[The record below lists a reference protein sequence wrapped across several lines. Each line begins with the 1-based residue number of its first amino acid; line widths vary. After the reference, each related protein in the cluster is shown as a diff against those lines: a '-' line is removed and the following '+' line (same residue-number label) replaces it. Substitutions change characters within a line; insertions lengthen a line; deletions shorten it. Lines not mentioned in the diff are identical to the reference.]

1 MKKLTE
7 KYIISTIDDET
18 GKRMYWNNGDG
29 VWYYGQSQGTTYEN
43 YDEANLDVPE
53 ADLNLPSDSM
63 YPVEVLEGSKRW
75 SKMKED
81 INGNEFVIQLPNK
94 AYWGY
99 GSATEIYDAE
109 HYETREAAVKEC
121 RRIYDGSNPFYI
133 VEVAED
139 DFGDMNRI
147 VKKTK
152 FNPMKEN
159 KLKEESTEVP
169 EMKWFRGGSVYKPNL
184 LSGEGVDAV
193 AVDSYIDKLVKEH
206 NNHFEIKDPRI
217 TEELYFEIQYWETGD
232 GDNVYVDI
240 LFNREFD
247 REMNAGKWGKKSYGA
262 TNEHGYVEDLLNN
275 GGLEKLGIADARIT
289 GVGWDSSKHVPR
301 WSIELF
307 TFSDRNMDG
316 TFKRPNVSDSWTSS
330 HNVNGTEPFNKEEGK
345 EINKEVTDYIIEL
358 LKANPARVYYKPSK
372 DITKVDI
379 VDSRTRSYDPSWKGS
394 YTHNTGWFG
403 FTCYIEDAYDENA
416 TDWRGRQGDTFR
428 ADEDAITSL
437 LHDKAAEIL
446 NDFLYEFNLEV
457 VPDGCKA
464 EWYHGS
470 EEDDKYGLWFDVSI
484 KFKEIGIDP
493 DKSYFAHQGNSFKD
507 YWPGSEPEDLYKGKT
522 FKRNPKRIKEG
533 LFDNVES
540 EAELSTPS
548 MEKYKDVI
556 TSSIDE
562 GIANRETPR
571 ETIENTIYEVQRFF
585 PEDDIDGEALRKYV
599 SKKVYERNPYEEEA
613 DEYLKE
619 SKNLKERVMTAE
631 EADFHE
637 GDVYKNRYGWTIV
650 IEELDGDYVHIKQY
664 LDTKRDQVTTHM
676 KLIPSLYE
684 HLMNYHFTKI
694 RNLNDEKLTEKRI
707 ISDEFD
713 LGWDKAELKSAFK
726 DIGCKLKFWKYSA
739 EPYFTIYYND
749 SPVGTLK
756 PGRANEYYEL
766 SFTGDIDC
774 SGMRPSESNM
784 KWAGNGI
791 EELKADCQDF
801 YENAVAKI
809 RK

>member
-43 YDEANLDVPE
+43 YEEANLDVPE
-53 ADLNLPSDSM
+53 ADLNLPTDSI
-63 YPVEVLEGSKRW
+63 YPVEVLESSKRW
-75 SKMKED
+75 SKMKE
-81 INGNEFVIQLPNK
+81 
-94 AYWGY
+94 
-99 GSATEIYDAE
+99 
-109 HYETREAAVKEC
+109 
-121 RRIYDGSNPFYI
+121 
-133 VEVAED
+133 
-139 DFGDMNRI
+139 
-147 VKKTK
+147 
-152 FNPMKEN
+152 N
-159 KLKEESTEVP
+159 KLKEEESAEVP
-169 EMKWFRGGSVYKPNL
+169 GMKWFRGGSTYKPTF
-184 LSGEGVDAV
+184 LSGTGVDAV

-206 NNHFEIKDPRI
+206 NNRFEIKDPRI

-232 GDNVYVDI
+232 GNNVYVDI

-247 REMNAGKWGKKSYGA
+247 RDFDETKWGKKSYGA

-316 TFKRPNVSDSWTSS
+316 TFKRPNLSDSWTSS

-345 EINKEVTDYIIEL
+345 EINKEVTNYIIEL

-372 DITKVDI
+372 DVTKVDI
-379 VDSRTRSYDPSWKGS
+379 DDSRTRSYDPSWKGS

-428 ADEDAITSL
+428 ADEDAITKL
-437 LHDKAAEIL
+437 LEDKAAETL

-484 KFKEIGIDP
+484 KFKEIGIDSN
-493 DKSYFAHQGNSFKD
+493 KSYFAHQGNSFKD

-522 FKRNPKRIKEG
+522 FKRNPKRVKEAAEKKSIK
-533 LFDNVES
+533 DWIES
-540 EAELSTPS
+540 EMTDEI
-548 MEKYKDVI
+548 KD
-556 TSSIDE
+556 D
-562 GIANRETPR
+562 
-571 ETIENTIYEVQRFF
+571 
-585 PEDDIDGEALRKYV
+585 
-599 SKKVYERNPYEEEA
+599 VYEFLKCSDKY
-613 DEYLKE
+613 YLNDLVTYKQFENIMFSNGFDDQDYMWKPLMQE
-619 SKNLKERVMTAE
+619 SKNLNERVMTAE

-637 GDVYKNRYGWTIV
+637 GDYYKNRYGWVII

-664 LDTKRDQVTTHM
+664 LDTNPDNYSTHM
-676 KLIPSLYE
+676 KAIPLLYE
-684 HLMNYHFTKI
+684 HLMNYHFTKLKNI
-694 RNLNDEKLTEKRI
+694 NDEKLTEKRI

-713 LGWDKAELKSAFK
+713 LGWDKAELKNAFK
-726 DIGCKLKFWKYSA
+726 DIGCKLKFWKYVA
-739 EPYFTIYYND
+739 EPYFTVYYND
-749 SPVGTLK
+749 SPVGSLV

-774 SGMRPSESNM
+774 SGMRPSGPSM

-801 YENAVAKI
+801 YENAVAKM

>member
-18 GKRMYWNNGDG
+18 GKRMYWNNSDG

-53 ADLNLPSDSM
+53 ADLNLPSDSI

-75 SKMKED
+75 SKMKE
-81 INGNEFVIQLPNK
+81 
-94 AYWGY
+94 
-99 GSATEIYDAE
+99 SADKEIP
-109 HYETREAAVKEC
+109 
-121 RRIYDGSNPFYI
+121 G
-133 VEVAED
+133 
-139 DFGDMNRI
+139 
-147 VKKTK
+147 
-152 FNPMKEN
+152 
-159 KLKEESTEVP
+159 
-169 EMKWFRGGSVYKPNL
+169 MKWFRGGEVFKPYF
-184 LSGEGVDAV
+184 LSGQGVDAV
-193 AVDSYIDKLVKEH
+193 AVDSYVDKLVKEH
-206 NNHFEIKDPRI
+206 SNRFEIKDPRI

-247 REMNAGKWGKKSYGA
+247 REMNAEKWGKKSYGA

-275 GGLEKLGIADARIT
+275 GGLEKLGISDAKIMGT
-289 GVGWDSSKHVPR
+289 GWDSSKHVPR

-307 TFSDRNMDG
+307 TFSDRNIDG
-316 TFKRPNVSDSWTSS
+316 TFKRPNTSDSWTSS

-345 EINKEVTDYIIEL
+345 EINKAVTDYIIEL

-372 DITKVDI
+372 GVTEVNIT
-379 VDSRTRSYDPSWKGS
+379 DSRTRSYDPSWKGS

-416 TDWRGRQGDTFR
+416 IDWRGQQGDTFR
-428 ADEDAITSL
+428 ADENTITSL
-437 LHDKAAEIL
+437 LHDKAAETL

-470 EEDDKYGLWFDVSI
+470 EEDDRYGHWFDVSI

-522 FKRNPKRIKEG
+522 FKRNPKR
-533 LFDNVES
+533 V
-540 EAELSTPS
+540 
-548 MEKYKDVI
+548 
-556 TSSIDE
+556 
-562 GIANRETPR
+562 
-571 ETIENTIYEVQRFF
+571 
-585 PEDDIDGEALRKYV
+585 
-599 SKKVYERNPYEEEA
+599 
-613 DEYLKE
+613 KE

-650 IEELDGDYVHIKQY
+650 IEELDGDYVHITQY
-664 LDTKRDQVTTHM
+664 LDTKHDQATTHM
-676 KLIPSLYE
+676 KLIPLLYE

-694 RNLNDEKLTEKRI
+694 RNLNDVE
-707 ISDEFD
+707 
-713 LGWDKAELKSAFK
+713 
-726 DIGCKLKFWKYSA
+726 
-739 EPYFTIYYND
+739 
-749 SPVGTLK
+749 
-756 PGRANEYYEL
+756 
-766 SFTGDIDC
+766 
-774 SGMRPSESNM
+774 
-784 KWAGNGI
+784 
-791 EELKADCQDF
+791 
-801 YENAVAKI
+801 
-809 RK
+809 